1 MKKIYEQP
9 EVELLRFEIADVITE
24 SDDPDELPSVP
35 GNS

>member
-9 EVELLRFEIADVITE
+9 EVELLVFEVTDVITE
-24 SDDPDELPSVP
+24 SDELPRVP